1 MSSPIP
7 TARAQATGYR
17 HARTAVEE
25 ALRRRRDRLL
35 RRRSDDE
42 GLASDVLAVCIAVV
56 ADSLSRRGVAA
67 VRTFVLAALFDLRFF
82 FVSELPAIVSVALVV
97 VLTELGGR
105 LSRRRP
111 DA

>member
-1 MSSPIP
+1 M
-7 TARAQATGYR
+7 
-17 HARTAVEE
+17 
-25 ALRRRRDRLL
+25 
-35 RRRSDDE
+35 
-42 GLASDVLAVCIAVV
+42 
-56 ADSLSRRGVAA
+56 
-67 VRTFVLAALFDLRFF
+67 LAALFDLRFF